1 MIDYVDKNCLILGFG
16 VSGQG
21 VYDTLKKIGANIYIY
36 DKNINKTS
44 NIEANVL
51 GKIKSKII
59 KDMDYIILS
68 PTFKLDKKIQ
78 KVIQKNDITCLSEID
93 FAFTLN
99 KGKIFAITGS
109 NGKTTTATLLN
120 ELLNTLPQKS
130 YLLGNIG
137 TSFASKVLD
146 IEEDENIVLECS
158 SFQLMQSKIF
168 KPHIAALLN
177 LAPDHLDFHKNL
189 DEYYNSKLKIFANQ
203 NEEDYSVVNFDDDLV
218 VEKTKN
224 LNSQTYYFSTKK
236 PCKGMFVADD
246 TIFFSD
252 GLITYPIVKLENI
265 RYVGEH
271 NLSNYLCASLMGV
284 LQGVS
289 IENIAYVLNHFNT
302 PAHRLEFVRRYQNID
317 FYNDSKATNI
327 AATLTDCTAFDKNI
341 HLLLGGS
348 DKGEDYGLLNNLSKN
363 VKYVYLFGSTQNKIY
378 KKLKKNKNF
387 NTYKCDT
394 LLNATKFVSLKA
406 NKGEIVLLSPAC
418 ASFDAFNSYEE
429 RGNYFKDIVNNLM

>member
-1 MIDYVDKNCLILGFG
+1 MNDYVDKNCLILGFG

-146 IEEDENIVLECS
+146 IEEGDNVVLECS

-168 KPHIAALLN
+168 KPHIAGLLN
-177 LAPDHLDFHKNL
+177 FAPDHLDFHKNL

-224 LNSQTYYFSTKK
+224 LNSQIYYFSTKK

-271 NLSNYLCASLMGV
+271 NLSNYLCASLMGI

-302 PAHRLEFVRRYQNID
+302 PAHRLEFVRRYKNID

-327 AATLTDCTAFDKNI
+327 VATLTDCTAFDKNI

-348 DKGEDYGLLNNLSKN
+348 DKGEDYELLNNLSKN

-394 LLNATKFVSLKA
+394 LLNATKFASLKA